1 MAGFRWV
8 LFAQAAAAAV
18 ASLFLD
24 GHCSSLVNGVWE
36 KDGELFR
43 HGALTMRHGSDASN
57 GSDGNS
63 SGWVVE
69 LAGQI
74 LARGDLTSST
84 WEVWCGGTRS
94 HAPLTV
100 TPFSEAI
107 FEISAEHCGEWLR
120 FSRIADLPIYFA
132 RSRASGFFLFFNCT
146 EIAQWQIAPEIA
158 ELAEIADADCVN
170 ASSPRPGTALASC
183 DNELT
188 SVELTQAAVSLELCG
203 RRFLPS
209 GHTMSGPLYR
219 SENLFLYF
227 EPACDSR
234 SPPRWVVSSAPSTS
248 DLSNLDGDG
257 ACNYMAWAESN
268 LTTGPPRH
276 GWTAWCSDPN
286 VSFQG
291 NLQLPLDA
299 YIEAYQLEAETCA
312 APSVSDVDLAD
323 LAGGDANLVRR
334 MLIYARGPD
343 DIGKLVKEVDA
354 GFVASQGWP
363 FAAFFTFL
371 PFVLFGVCSAC
382 HCCRCFRCYSKERRT
397 ARVGKIGF
405 FVVLGLLILG
415 ASTCAGAAAAGLRT
429 LEEANAASSCASA
442 QLLRAVL
449 QGAEEFVG
457 LQPLLQHM
465 ESLLEPSP
473 GRSNLLERTEVLEQS
488 AQLAEATLQ
497 LLQDALD
504 VDRLLRATDTRPDL
518 LHRCRWCQTLAD
530 LTAEA
535 AAELRQ
541 FLGQS
546 KVATRRRFEGLFSA
560 SQAVRSA
567 AGPVA
572 SLQRVAIEAFD
583 FLSATRG
590 RFWNDGHAVLSG
602 ILAAMVIALS
612 GIFLLACA
620 SLALFAREPRE
631 VSILSLSGQYGCET
645 SLCSCFSWFLFAS
658 FALFLFAVSG
668 TTVVTYSQASGFC
681 LVLEND
687 IGTDLFRATGLRV
700 AASQSLSS
708 IVDIS
713 QQCLAKSA
721 GHTGDLGNLDVL
733 TLLKGADGTSVRE
746 TLASF
751 ELRNSSQPPD
761 VTALQRAVRIP
772 VDAQLLP
779 SDGLRGH
786 ARYGAMELDARTRL
800 GLSASVSCADFTEGA
815 NGTSVTI
822 PGLETFVQSFRSLG
836 SATGNC
842 NTSDQAVACSEEA
855 KANVRLVAFPCPD
868 FSAGNAS
875 CDVKDLTQNADGTW
889 TNVCSPRRTPKTCTL
904 EEFTLYLQDFD
915 ARIAKVFA
923 FLEHAIVSTDVAQL
937 APAPVRLPG
946 SCATLALHWQHFM
959 QALCYSSVPALRS
972 VGWAFFWAGLT
983 MLGAACLMYLVW
995 RRAYDNYYRPKDNWM
1010 GGDDMPVRSAK
1021 SVASSATRSSALSF

>member
-473 GRSNLLERTEVLEQS
+473 GRSNLLERTEV
-488 AQLAEATLQ
+488 
-497 LLQDALD
+497 
-504 VDRLLRATDTRPDL
+504 
-518 LHRCRWCQTLAD
+518 
-530 LTAEA
+530 
-535 AAELRQ
+535 
-541 FLGQS
+541 
-546 KVATRRRFEGLFSA
+546 
-560 SQAVRSA
+560 
-567 AGPVA
+567 
-572 SLQRVAIEAFD
+572 
-583 FLSATRG
+583 
-590 RFWNDGHAVLSG
+590 
-602 ILAAMVIALS
+602 
-612 GIFLLACA
+612 
-620 SLALFAREPRE
+620 
-631 VSILSLSGQYGCET
+631 
-645 SLCSCFSWFLFAS
+645 
-658 FALFLFAVSG
+658 
-668 TTVVTYSQASGFC
+668 
-681 LVLEND
+681 
-687 IGTDLFRATGLRV
+687 
-700 AASQSLSS
+700 
-708 IVDIS
+708 
-713 QQCLAKSA
+713 
-721 GHTGDLGNLDVL
+721 
-733 TLLKGADGTSVRE
+733 
-746 TLASF
+746 
-751 ELRNSSQPPD
+751 
-761 VTALQRAVRIP
+761 
-772 VDAQLLP
+772 
-779 SDGLRGH
+779 
-786 ARYGAMELDARTRL
+786 
-800 GLSASVSCADFTEGA
+800 CADFTEGA

-842 NTSDQAVACSEEA
+842 NTSDQAVACSEAVTRAGRACQAAARFLQEA

>member
-800 GLSASVSCADFTEGA
+800 GLSASVSCADFTEGGGVLGGGDPGRPGVPGRGA
-815 NGTSVTI
+815 VFAGSQGQRAPGGLSLPRLLRRKCFVRREGPHPKRGWDLDECVLAETDTEDLHLGGVHFVPPGLRRPHRQGLRLPGARHRQHGRGAAGAGAGPSARQLCDPRAALATLHAGPVLQLRACLAQRGLGI
-822 PGLETFVQSFRSLG
+822 LLGWAHHAGRSLSDVPGLET
-836 SATGNC
+836 
-842 NTSDQAVACSEEA
+842 
-855 KANVRLVAFPCPD
+855 
-868 FSAGNAS
+868 
-875 CDVKDLTQNADGTW
+875 
-889 TNVCSPRRTPKTCTL
+889 
-904 EEFTLYLQDFD
+904 
-915 ARIAKVFA
+915 
-923 FLEHAIVSTDVAQL
+923 
-937 APAPVRLPG
+937 
-946 SCATLALHWQHFM
+946 
-959 QALCYSSVPALRS
+959 
-972 VGWAFFWAGLT
+972 
-983 MLGAACLMYLVW
+983 CL
-995 RRAYDNYYRPKDNWM
+995 
-1010 GGDDMPVRSAK
+1010 
-1021 SVASSATRSSALSF
+1021 

>member
-560 SQAVRSA
+560 SQAV
-567 AGPVA
+567 
-572 SLQRVAIEAFD
+572 
-583 FLSATRG
+583 
-590 RFWNDGHAVLSG
+590 
-602 ILAAMVIALS
+602 
-612 GIFLLACA
+612 
-620 SLALFAREPRE
+620 
-631 VSILSLSGQYGCET
+631 
-645 SLCSCFSWFLFAS
+645 
-658 FALFLFAVSG
+658 
-668 TTVVTYSQASGFC
+668 
-681 LVLEND
+681 
-687 IGTDLFRATGLRV
+687 
-700 AASQSLSS
+700 
-708 IVDIS
+708 
-713 QQCLAKSA
+713 
-721 GHTGDLGNLDVL
+721 
-733 TLLKGADGTSVRE
+733 
-746 TLASF
+746 
-751 ELRNSSQPPD
+751 
-761 VTALQRAVRIP
+761 
-772 VDAQLLP
+772 
-779 SDGLRGH
+779 
-786 ARYGAMELDARTRL
+786 
-800 GLSASVSCADFTEGA
+800 
-815 NGTSVTI
+815 
-822 PGLETFVQSFRSLG
+822 
-836 SATGNC
+836 
-842 NTSDQAVACSEEA
+842 ACSEAVTRAGRACQAAARFLQEA

>member
-158 ELAEIADADCVN
+158 ELADADCVN

-323 LAGGDANLVRR
+323 LAGGDANL
-334 MLIYARGPD
+334 
-343 DIGKLVKEVDA
+343 
-354 GFVASQGWP
+354 
-363 FAAFFTFL
+363 
-371 PFVLFGVCSAC
+371 
-382 HCCRCFRCYSKERRT
+382 
-397 ARVGKIGF
+397 
-405 FVVLGLLILG
+405 
-415 ASTCAGAAAAGLRT
+415 
-429 LEEANAASSCASA
+429 
-442 QLLRAVL
+442 
-449 QGAEEFVG
+449 
-457 LQPLLQHM
+457 
-465 ESLLEPSP
+465 
-473 GRSNLLERTEVLEQS
+473 
-488 AQLAEATLQ
+488 
-497 LLQDALD
+497 
-504 VDRLLRATDTRPDL
+504 
-518 LHRCRWCQTLAD
+518 
-530 LTAEA
+530 
-535 AAELRQ
+535 
-541 FLGQS
+541 
-546 KVATRRRFEGLFSA
+546 
-560 SQAVRSA
+560 
-567 AGPVA
+567 
-572 SLQRVAIEAFD
+572 
-583 FLSATRG
+583 
-590 RFWNDGHAVLSG
+590 
-602 ILAAMVIALS
+602 
-612 GIFLLACA
+612 
-620 SLALFAREPRE
+620 
-631 VSILSLSGQYGCET
+631 
-645 SLCSCFSWFLFAS
+645 
-658 FALFLFAVSG
+658 
-668 TTVVTYSQASGFC
+668 ASG
-681 LVLEND
+681 LTSSSQMAHPR
-687 IGTDLFRATGLRV
+687 IAGSSPA
-700 AASQSLSS
+700 AASQ
-708 IVDIS
+708 
-713 QQCLAKSA
+713 QYC
-721 GHTGDLGNLDVL
+721 
-733 TLLKGADGTSVRE
+733 
-746 TLASF
+746 
-751 ELRNSSQPPD
+751 
-761 VTALQRAVRIP
+761 
-772 VDAQLLP
+772 
-779 SDGLRGH
+779 RG
-786 ARYGAMELDARTRL
+786 
-800 GLSASVSCADFTEGA
+800 C
-815 NGTSVTI
+815 
-822 PGLETFVQSFRSLG
+822 
-836 SATGNC
+836 
-842 NTSDQAVACSEEA
+842 
-855 KANVRLVAFPCPD
+855 
-868 FSAGNAS
+868 
-875 CDVKDLTQNADGTW
+875 
-889 TNVCSPRRTPKTCTL
+889 
-904 EEFTLYLQDFD
+904 
-915 ARIAKVFA
+915 
-923 FLEHAIVSTDVAQL
+923 
-937 APAPVRLPG
+937 
-946 SCATLALHWQHFM
+946 
-959 QALCYSSVPALRS
+959 
-972 VGWAFFWAGLT
+972 
-983 MLGAACLMYLVW
+983 
-995 RRAYDNYYRPKDNWM
+995 
-1010 GGDDMPVRSAK
+1010 
-1021 SVASSATRSSALSF
+1021 

>member
-567 AGPVA
+567 AGPA
-572 SLQRVAIEAFD
+572 FWQLWSSPSRGFSSL
-583 FLSATRG
+583 
-590 RFWNDGHAVLSG
+590 H
-602 ILAAMVIALS
+602 
-612 GIFLLACA
+612 
-620 SLALFAREPRE
+620 
-631 VSILSLSGQYGCET
+631 
-645 SLCSCFSWFLFAS
+645 
-658 FALFLFAVSG
+658 
-668 TTVVTYSQASGFC
+668 
-681 LVLEND
+681 
-687 IGTDLFRATGLRV
+687 
-700 AASQSLSS
+700 
-708 IVDIS
+708 
-713 QQCLAKSA
+713 
-721 GHTGDLGNLDVL
+721 
-733 TLLKGADGTSVRE
+733 
-746 TLASF
+746 
-751 ELRNSSQPPD
+751 
-761 VTALQRAVRIP
+761 VRIP

-842 NTSDQAVACSEEA
+842 NTSDQAVACSEAVTRAGRACQAAARFLQEA